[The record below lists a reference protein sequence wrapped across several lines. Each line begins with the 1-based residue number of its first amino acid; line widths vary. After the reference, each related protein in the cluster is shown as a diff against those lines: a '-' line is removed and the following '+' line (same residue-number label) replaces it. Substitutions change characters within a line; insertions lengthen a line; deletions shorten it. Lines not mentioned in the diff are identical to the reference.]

1 VTAQASAAL
10 APDHRQV
17 RGSAAPSNLFFYYSL
32 YASEVI
38 LRLSFLPVEVKFF
51 DYFQQATANLLE
63 GTRLL
68 EKLFDD
74 YQNIEEVVAQLDEI
88 EHRGDY
94 IVHEVTNLLP
104 RTLITPFDPV
114 DIQRLI
120 DAIDDALDTM
130 HAAVMRLSIYQ
141 VTEVRKPARR
151 LVKLLA
157 EGAAELDLAVK
168 ALQDKKQ
175 YGQVKERIVQINTLE
190 NTGDRVL
197 EEGLRTLVERR
208 NDIFDFIRWKEIYEL
223 LEQSTDRLEDAG
235 DVIQRVMIA
244 NA

>member
-1 VTAQASAAL
+1 M
-10 APDHRQV
+10 
-17 RGSAAPSNLFFYYSL
+17 
-32 YASEVI
+32 
-38 LRLSFLPVEVKFF
+38 RLSFLPVEVKFF